1 MFVSF
6 TSLLFLFY
14 STFHSDINPAQTDDG
29 GLRAASVCA
38 AAARADIRLDLHQ
51 LEMLPAFCQMIKAP
65 SAPRR
70 LIILQPLG
78 SVRARI
84 RFTFHLNPLN
94 FNSILSPRRREVAR
108 LIRSEPQQEN
118 WRRSDVFCQ
127 AWLSLDGGPLV
138 AGCSAA
144 GIRSPQAS
152 LLKVRVALAC

>member
-14 STFHSDINPAQTDDG
+14 STFHGNINPAQTDDG

-84 RFTFHLNPLN
+84 RFTFHLNPQTLIR
-94 FNSILSPRRREVAR
+94 FWRREVAR

-118 WRRSDVFCQ
+118 WRRSDVFFQ
-127 AWLSLDGGPLV
+127 ARLSLDGGPLV